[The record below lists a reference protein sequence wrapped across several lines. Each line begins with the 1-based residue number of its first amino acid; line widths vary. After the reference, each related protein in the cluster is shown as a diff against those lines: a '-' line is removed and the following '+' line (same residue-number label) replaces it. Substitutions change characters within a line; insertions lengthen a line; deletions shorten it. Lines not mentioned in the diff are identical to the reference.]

1 MTKTSARI
9 VRNQYSEKEVNDH
22 SMSLWAF
29 IELLTREKRWG
40 TIVLLFALAS
50 FSLIVV
56 CSAGAFIAHYFWPGG
71 VEIVPSA
78 GSIKLLQE
86 NRQYKMQLV
95 HPFGWQTTDVEFEA
109 GQTGTISAG
118 GMVTVGYL
126 EQFWDNF
133 GYRAGEHCIE
143 VRGRFARPVPDC
155 IPPRSEDNAPPNVK
169 WPWVGPAGYDL
180 SIYNDPR
187 YKWVAHP
194 GDKPPM
200 VFGVPHAALVGVI
213 RPKGQTLAP
222 DEPVPKSE
230 VYELGK
236 TSTIT
241 ANTNGILW
249 VGVNDGGPYFHDNLG
264 FFSLTV
270 TTQVPRK

>member
-1 MTKTSARI
+1 
-9 VRNQYSEKEVNDH
+9 
-22 SMSLWAF
+22 MSLWAF
-29 IELLTREKRWG
+29 IELLTRQKRWG
-40 TIVLLFALAS
+40 TIASLFALAS
-50 FSLIVV
+50 ASLIVV
-56 CSAGAFIAHYFWPGG
+56 VGAGGFIASSFWPGG
-71 VEIVPSA
+71 VEILPSA

-86 NRQYKMQLV
+86 NRQYKMLLV

-133 GYRAGEHCIE
+133 AYRAGEKCIE
-143 VRGRFARPVPDC
+143 VRGDFARPLADC
-155 IPPRSEDNAPPNVK
+155 IPKRSQDKPPPNVK
-169 WPWVGPAGYDL
+169 WPWVGPAGYSLD
-180 SIYNDPR
+180 IYNDPR
-187 YKWVAHP
+187 YQWVTLP
-194 GDKPPM
+194 GDKAPM
-200 VFGVPHAALVGVI
+200 VYGLPHGELVGII
-213 RPKGQTLAP
+213 RPKGQMLAP
-222 DEPVPKSE
+222 DEAVSKSE

-241 ANTNGILW
+241 ANTNGVLW

-270 TTQVPRK
+270 STQAPRK